1 MKKIAIVTAAILSL
15 GVADLASARDQNKDA
30 IAARQGAF
38 TLIAA
43 NMKPM
48 GAMAEG
54 KVPFSQEAF
63 SKRATNLAA
72 LSSMPWEFFIPGSD
86 KGQTEAKAEVWS
98 KSEDFKAEAD
108 KFQEAAAKLAAATQS
123 GDEAAIKAQLGDTAK
138 ACKSCHKIFKTD

>member
-1 MKKIAIVTAAILSL
+1 MKKIAIVTATILSL
-15 GVADLASARDQNKDA
+15 GVADLASARDPIKDA
-30 IAARQGAF
+30 ISARAGAF

-54 KVPFSQEAF
+54 KAPFSQAEFA
-63 SKRATNLAA
+63 KRAGNIAA

-98 KSEDFKAEAD
+98 KPDDFKAAAA
-108 KFQEAAAKLAAATQS
+108 KFQEAATKLAAATQG
-123 GDEAAIKAQLGDTAK
+123 GDETAIKTQFGAMAK
-138 ACKSCHKIFKTD
+138 TCKSCHQTFKAD